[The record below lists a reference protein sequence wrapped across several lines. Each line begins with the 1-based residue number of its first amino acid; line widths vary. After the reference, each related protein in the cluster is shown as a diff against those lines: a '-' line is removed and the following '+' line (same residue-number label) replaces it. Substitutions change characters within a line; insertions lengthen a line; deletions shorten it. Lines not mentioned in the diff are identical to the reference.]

1 MALSKPGEGWE
12 GLLEFDQHS
21 KKMTTEIQAHLATLE
36 REEQITILFAAESGS
51 RAWGFASPDSDWDV
65 RFIYVRPPLHY
76 LNLEP
81 QRDTLD
87 RMLPNDID
95 LAGWDLPK
103 ALFLF
108 RKSNP
113 SLYEW
118 LASPI
123 IYHQNDRFIANLKA
137 LIPQY
142 QSLAAGMYHYR
153 SMAKTNFHKFLTGEI
168 VNYKKY
174 LYVLRPILACQFIE
188 RNQTWPPM
196 PFQDLVKNA
205 NLTPELNQ
213 AIANLLE
220 IKTTSN
226 EFQSGP
232 VNPTLQAYVTAE
244 LDRLMSLTIDQ
255 SPNPDQQPLIDILRS
270 TAAQFLLDK

>member
-1 MALSKPGEGWE
+1 MI
-12 GLLEFDQHS
+12 Q
-21 KKMTTEIQAHLATLE
+21 EIQSHLKSLE

-81 QRDTLD
+81 QRDTID
-87 RMLPNDID
+87 KFLPNDID

-103 ALFLF
+103 ALYLF

-113 SLYEW
+113 SFYEW
-118 LASPI
+118 LASPL
-123 IYHQNDRFIANLKA
+123 IYSQNEQFISELTA

-153 SMAKTNFHKFLTGEI
+153 SMAKTNYHKFLTGEI

-174 LYVLRPILACQFIE
+174 LYCLRPILACQFIE
-188 RNQTWPPM
+188 RNQIWPPM
-196 PFQDLVKNA
+196 LFADLVTDA
-205 NLTPELNQ
+205 ELPESINE
-213 AIANLLE
+213 AIAELLA

-232 VNPTLQAYVTAE
+232 VNPTLHTYVTSQ
-244 LDRLMSLTIDQ
+244 LDRLMALPIDQ
-255 SPNPDQQPLIDILRS
+255 SQNPDSAPLIELLRH
-270 TAAQFLLDK
+270 TAHRLTP

>member
-1 MALSKPGEGWE
+1 MI
-12 GLLEFDQHS
+12 Q
-21 KKMTTEIQAHLATLE
+21 EIQAHLKSLE
-36 REEQITILFAAESGS
+36 REVQITVLFAAESGS

-65 RFIYVRPPLHY
+65 RFIYVRPPLQY

-81 QRDTLD
+81 QRDTID
-87 RMLPNDID
+87 KFLPNDID

-118 LASPI
+118 LASPL
-123 IYHQNDRFIANLKA
+123 IYAQNDQFIAELTT
-137 LIPQY
+137 LIPEY

-153 SMAKTNFHKFLTGEI
+153 SMAKTNYHKFLTGQI

-174 LYVLRPILACQFIE
+174 LYCLRPILACQFIE
-188 RNQTWPPM
+188 RNQIWPPM
-196 PFQDLVKNA
+196 PFDDLVQNA
-205 NLTPELNQ
+205 NLPPEINR
-213 AIANLLE
+213 AIQELLI

-226 EFQSGP
+226 EFQNVP
-232 VNPTLQAYVTAE
+232 VNQTLHSYVTNE
-244 LDRLMSLTIDQ
+244 LDRLMALTIDQ
-255 SPNPDQQPLIDILRS
+255 HQNPDPQPLLDLLRS
-270 TAAQFLLDK
+270 TAARIQT